1 MSNVAHTFCS
11 ECGAPLGPGAR
22 ACTTCGA
29 AVGPGPGASLTGPA
43 RPSRAPGSRGS
54 NAVIGIAAA
63 IFVVLA
69 VVAGV
74 VAFVVIGG
82 DEASADEV
90 VLEPVAAATPDPFTE
105 SVAEGE
111 DAGAADVARLEPS
124 GSDSGAGEQVP
135 GATPGL
141 YGGTRDAATCDADQ
155 LVAFLQSNPDKAA
168 AWAGVH
174 GITVAEIPAYVAAL
188 TPVIL
193 TRDTRVTNHGF
204 ANGKATTV
212 PAVLQAGTAVMVD
225 EFGVPRVKCGCGNPL
240 TEPTPV
246 TTKTRY
252 TGTRWSGFSIS
263 TVVVVNVTVRV
274 EIFVL
279 VDVADGDLYTRPP
292 GTVGTDDGDLAVD
305 DLCDMFPDDPR
316 CTDASTST
324 QPTTPPETPPP
335 ATQPPATQPTTP
347 PTTDPLSDIPHDT
360 PTDRSS
366 EAIGWINDAM
376 VACDPSTSQ
385 YVSDMSASG
394 SGTTYY
400 VDVTITLDSG
410 SWTASFLVDF
420 ATEDWP
426 EITPSNSESAALICA

>member
-1 MSNVAHTFCS
+1 MSNVAHNFCS
-11 ECGAPLGPGAR
+11 ECGAQLELGAR

-29 AVGPGPGASLTGPA
+29 VVGPAPGAG
-43 RPSRAPGSRGS
+43 APGPTHPAPTRGS
-54 NAVIGIAAA
+54 TNAVIGIAAA
-63 IFVVLA
+63 IIVVLA

-155 LVAFLQSNPDKAA
+155 LVAFLQSDPDKAA

-174 GITVAEIPAYVAAL
+174 GITVAGIPAYVATL

-204 ANGKATTV
+204 ADGKATTI

-246 TTKTRY
+246 TTRTRY

-263 TVVVVNVTVRV
+263 TVVVVNVTVQV
-274 EIFVL
+274 ETFVL
-279 VDVADGDLYTRPP
+279 VDLADGDLYTRPP
-292 GTVGTDDGDLAVD
+292 GTTGTDDGDLAVD
-305 DLCDMFPDDPR
+305 DLCDMFPEDPR
-316 CTDASTST
+316 CDDASTT
-324 QPTTPPETPPP
+324 TEPTAPPETL
-335 ATQPPATQPTTP
+335 PPATQPTTP

-376 VACDPSTSQ
+376 IACDPSTSQ

-410 SWTASFLVDF
+410 SWTATFLVDF

-426 EITPSNSESAALICA
+426 EITPSNSESAALICM